1 MSTDVNYID
10 LFNDQL
16 AFVRNQLK
24 DMEDIISNFSTS
36 IEVCNDNRRDIIT
49 IKNNLLT

>member
-24 DMEDIISNFSTS
+24 DMEENMG
-36 IEVCNDNRRDIIT
+36 T
-49 IKNNLLT
+49 I